1 MCRVASSPIF
11 FHVFPPSSDLYAP
24 SPHDELCRLFGSP
37 VPTHTTAGSDG
48 AIAMSPIVDTLSL
61 SNMGSHVVPLFVV
74 FHTPPDAV
82 PTNTMFGLL
91 STTAKSSMRPPIV
104 AGPISRNSRFFS
116 LSVRFGWSAA
126 GGAVAL
132 IVKGPNKTT
141 PARIMRRAFHSCF
154 ISIPLC
160 ARPGMILRQARIT
173 HHMFLEG
180 QTNPVQRQ
188 TRHPLVTFHSAATP
202 CCHSSR
208 GINRRGSSFSI
219 LIIPML
225 GYPTVFIDCMLRM
238 NRHPRARFLSALHTF
253 LSLAALLFA
262 LASSSTRPASAQQA
276 RLPAGKG
283 GVADLE
289 AKTQSRK
296 GDVTTADGDVDIHYG
311 ATRLRAD
318 HVEYNSK
325 TYEAVAT
332 GHVQLDY
339 NNEHI
344 EAGEAHYNVS
354 TGHGLFYNVRGIIK
368 IERRPNPA
376 ILITDNPL
384 YFEARDVERFPGDV
398 YLVRRAWITI
408 CDPLH
413 PKWQFYAPNARIRL
427 NKTVA
432 LINANFRLFRVPLI
446 WLPYATAPAGQKVR
460 QTGFLIPDI
469 GQSSRKGFILG
480 DAFYL
485 APTPWMDATI
495 GAQFMSRRGVLERGE
510 FRAKAFENT
519 LVKYTYFVIDDR
531 GLLNPDG
538 TPQSQGGEQQRVEM
552 QSLLR
557 GGWRFVTDYNQLSSL
572 TFRLAFA
579 DRFGEAINS
588 EVRSAVFLSNNLR
601 GFSLNFAGLNDKSF
615 LTLPTT
621 TTSSTGVVTVVPAT
635 SVSLRSLPEARF
647 GSVEQAP
654 WRGAPVYFG
663 FDAFADVVY
672 RRDQTIQTSNFVDR
686 YELAPRVTVPL
697 HFGSWLG
704 VTTSAAFRTT
714 RYGDSY
720 NSAGVV
726 TADAISRNTGEFT
739 IELRPPTLERFFDR
753 ASLKKDKTRRRY
765 KHTIE
770 PAFTYRYVTGVNHFA
785 DFIQF
790 DSDSTLTNT
799 SEVEYGV
806 TQRLFRK
813 DGDGQ
818 PQELVSWRIVQKHY
832 FDPTFGGAIV
842 DGQRNVFQALDSIS
856 PFAFAFGPRNWSPIV
871 SDFKITPG
879 GLYDLEQILH
889 YDPQLQRL
897 VTIGTLLKVKPYREF
912 LATVAYF
919 RLNANPVLSVFP
931 LQPPPQPLNFEQ
943 PLSNQ
948 IRGLVGYGSESRK
961 GFNLITG
968 LGYDFENK
976 TLQNQIVQLSY
987 NGGCCGLAIEYRRI
1001 NLGQVRAENQFRLAF
1016 IIANIGNFGNLRH
1029 QERIF

>member
-1 MCRVASSPIF
+1 
-11 FHVFPPSSDLYAP
+11 
-24 SPHDELCRLFGSP
+24 
-37 VPTHTTAGSDG
+37 
-48 AIAMSPIVDTLSL
+48 
-61 SNMGSHVVPLFVV
+61 
-74 FHTPPDAV
+74 
-82 PTNTMFGLL
+82 
-91 STTAKSSMRPPIV
+91 
-104 AGPISRNSRFFS
+104 
-116 LSVRFGWSAA
+116 
-126 GGAVAL
+126 
-132 IVKGPNKTT
+132 
-141 PARIMRRAFHSCF
+141 
-154 ISIPLC
+154 
-160 ARPGMILRQARIT
+160 
-173 HHMFLEG
+173 
-180 QTNPVQRQ
+180 
-188 TRHPLVTFHSAATP
+188 
-202 CCHSSR
+202 
-208 GINRRGSSFSI
+208 
-219 LIIPML
+219 ML
-225 GYPTVFIDCMLRM
+225 GYPTVFIDRMLRV
-238 NRHPRARFLSALHTF
+238 NRYPHARVLSARRPF
-253 LSLAALLFA
+253 LFPAGLLLALVAA
-262 LASSSTRPASAQQA
+262 TPRIASAQQT
-276 RLPAGKG
+276 RLPSAKSGI
-283 GVADLE
+283 ADLE

-296 GDVTTADGDVDIHYG
+296 GDVTTAEGDVDIHY
-311 ATRLRAD
+311 ADTRLRAD
-318 HVEYNSK
+318 HVEFNSK
-325 TYEAVAT
+325 TYEATAT
-332 GHVQLDY
+332 GHVQLEY
-339 NNEHI
+339 GNEHL
-344 EAGEAHYNVS
+344 EADEAHYNVS
-354 TGHGLFYNVRGIIK
+354 TGHGLFHNVRGNIK

-376 ILITDNPL
+376 LLISDNPL

-398 YLVRRAWITI
+398 YLIHSAWITI
-408 CDPLH
+408 CDPEH
-413 PKWQFYAPNARIRL
+413 PKWQFYAPNARLRL
-427 NKTVA
+427 DKTVA

-446 WLPYATAPAGQKVR
+446 WLPYATAPAGHKVR
-460 QTGFLIPDI
+460 ASGVLIPDI
-469 GQSSRKGFILG
+469 GESSRKGFILG

-495 GAQFMSRRGVLERGE
+495 GAQFMSRRGVLERGS
-510 FRAKAFENT
+510 FRAKPFENT
-519 LVKYTYFVIDDR
+519 SIEYTYFGVEDR
-531 GLLNPDG
+531 GLLNADG
-538 TPQSQGGEQQRVEM
+538 TRSPQGGEQQRLEI
-552 QSLLR
+552 QSLLP

-579 DRFGEAINS
+579 DSFGEAINS

-785 DFIQF
+785 EFVHF
-790 DSDSTLTNT
+790 DSDTTLTNT
-799 SEVEYGV
+799 SEVEYGF

-818 PQELVSWRIVQKHY
+818 PQELISWRIVQKHY

-842 DGQRNVFQALDSIS
+842 NGQRNVFQAFDSIS
-856 PFAFAFGPRNWSPIV
+856 PFAFAFSPRNWSPIV

-879 GLYDLEQILH
+879 GPYDLEQILQ

-912 LATVAYF
+912 FSTVAYF
-919 RLNANPVLSVFP
+919 RLNDNPMLSDLA
-931 LQPPPQPLNFEQ
+931 LQPPPILPIFQQ
-943 PLSNQ
+943 ADSNQ

-961 GFNLITG
+961 GLNLITG
-968 LGYDFENK
+968 VGYDFENK

-987 NGGCCGLAIEYRRI
+987 NGGCCGLAVEYRRI
-1001 NLGQVRAENQFRLAF
+1001 NLGQVRAENQFRIAF
-1016 IIANIGNFGNLRH
+1016 IIANIGTFGNLRH
-1029 QERIF
+1029 QEKIF